1 LARRNYRLIFTITF
15 VAIIVLFA
23 ITIIGLGYLSAT
35 SQSIGTFAPIGDPI
49 NVKHKTSGN

>member
-1 LARRNYRLIFTITF
+1 LARPNYRLIFTITF